1 MLQLFTMN
9 CPTLVQFNFARIGL
23 DEVEVWTAE
32 AGGWIGQK
40 GSKYATQAA
49 SISCIVHNTIFSE
62 VWCGTPT
69 ASHQR
74 TFLGSSKIG
83 VLWIS
88 LQKRCADLQDA
99 LKKSNHEIARY

>member
-49 SISCIVHNTIFSE
+49 SISCIVHNAVFSD

-74 TFLGSSKIG
+74 RFSGSSEIG
-83 VLWIS
+83 VLWIYPPKTS
-88 LQKRCADLQDA
+88 SDLQDA
-99 LKKSNHEIARY
+99 LKKSIREIARY